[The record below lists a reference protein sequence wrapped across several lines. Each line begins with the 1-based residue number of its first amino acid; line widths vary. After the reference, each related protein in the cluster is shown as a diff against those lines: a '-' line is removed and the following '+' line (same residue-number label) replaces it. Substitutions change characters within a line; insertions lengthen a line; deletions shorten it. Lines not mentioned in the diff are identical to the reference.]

1 MRDFSTGFEVSAP
14 LRVRAAGAGTRAA
27 THAGRATKITTI
39 KTT

>member
-1 MRDFSTGFEVSAP
+1 MRDFSTGLQVSARR
-14 LRVRAAGAGTRAA
+14 RVRAAGAGTRAA

>member
-1 MRDFSTGFEVSAP
+1 VRDFSTGFQVTAS
-14 LRVRAAGAGTRAA
+14 LRVRAAAAGTRTS